1 MYDADKPIRAGIFRT
16 VPHAERAIHDLR
28 AAGFTDE
35 ELAVVC
41 SNERKEEQFTDVQR
55 PVPDQSYPV
64 KAIGVGGLA
73 GAAIGGLALAA
84 ATAATGGLGVM
95 AAPVMVGGG
104 AIGGAFTG
112 AMSTRAFEGEL
123 GPYYE
128 QVVRHGHILVAVE
141 VKDQDPDRLAKAE
154 RILERAGT
162 DAVPLTDT

>member
-1 MYDADKPIRAGIFRT
+1 MHDIAMPIRVGTFRT
-16 VPHAERAIHDLR
+16 VPQAERAIHDLR
-28 AAGFTDE
+28 AAGFRDE

-41 SNERKEEQFTDVQR
+41 SNERKEEHFPNVQH
-55 PVPDQSYPV
+55 PVPDQSYSM

-84 ATAATGGLGVM
+84 VTAATGGLGLM
-95 AAPVMVGGG
+95 AAPVLVGGG

-112 AMSTRAFEGEL
+112 AMSTRAFEKEL

-128 QVVRHGHILVAVE
+128 QVVQHGHILVAVE
-141 VKDQDPDRLAKAE
+141 PKDSSPDRLAQAE

-162 DAVPLTDT
+162 EAVPLAEG